1 MSAPLAFHPSGG
13 TRDLFSC
20 RVLVIDDSPQVR
32 HLVGSYLERAG
43 IRNVFCA
50 ASGIEG
56 LEMADR
62 HQPDLVILD
71 VMMDGAGGVDGFELC
86 RRLRLSERHRHLAI
100 LVQTASETAEDRIAV
115 FRSGATDLLIKPI
128 LGAELVARVRAH
140 LENRLLIQELEDF
153 RTSMTADL
161 DLARGMQA
169 ALMPKADV
177 AGRLA
182 AAAGFRA
189 ETHFQPSAILG
200 GDLWTLQ
207 ALDETRIGV
216 GMVDF
221 SGHGVAAALNVFRLH
236 SLATRIPL
244 SHRLHPSVYLGELNR
259 YLTPQLPRH
268 QFATMVYAVIDSRS
282 ETMTYAGAGAPGPLL
297 AAGDAVHELDT
308 AGLPLGIRADAIYQD
323 HRIAFPEGASLLLYS
338 DALVETPD
346 RTGATLD
353 SARLK
358 AMVARCHREKGLP
371 LTALL
376 ASFGQD
382 RAPLEDDLT
391 LLWLHRAEKPGLNP
405 SVHRE

>member
-1 MSAPLAFHPSGG
+1 MSAPPAFQPPGG
-13 TRDLFSC
+13 ARELFSC
-20 RVLVIDDSPQVR
+20 RVLVIDDSPQER
-32 HLVGSYLERAG
+32 HLVGTYLERAG
-43 IRNVFCA
+43 IRNVFYA
-50 ASGIEG
+50 AGGAEG

-71 VMMDGAGGVDGFELC
+71 VMMDGMDGFELC

-115 FRSGATDLLIKPI
+115 FRSGATDLIIKPI
-128 LGAELVARVRAH
+128 LGAELVARVRTH

-169 ALMPKADV
+169 ALMPKADA

-244 SHRLHPSVYLGELNR
+244 SHRLRPSAYLRELNR
-259 YLTPQLPRH
+259 YLVPQLPRH

-282 ETMTYAGAGAPGPLL
+282 ETMTYAGAGAPAPMLVT
-297 AAGDAVHELDT
+297 GDRVHELDT
-308 AGLPLGIRADAIYQD
+308 AGLPLGISADAAYRD

-346 RTGATLD
+346 RTGETLD
-353 SARLK
+353 PARLK
-358 AMVARCHREKGLP
+358 AMVASCHREKGLS
-371 LTALL
+371 LAALL
-376 ASFGQD
+376 ALFGQD
-382 RAPLEDDLT
+382 RAPPEDDLT
-391 LLWLHRAEKPGLNP
+391 LLWLHRTEKPGLNL
-405 SVHRE
+405 SGHRE

>member
-1 MSAPLAFHPSGG
+1 MSAPPSFQPAGG
-13 TRDLFSC
+13 GRDLFSC
-20 RVLVIDDSPQVR
+20 RVLVIDESPQVR
-32 HLVGSYLERAG
+32 HLVGTYLERAG
-43 IRNVFCA
+43 IRNVFYA
-50 ASGIEG
+50 ADGTEG

-71 VMMDGAGGVDGFELC
+71 VMMDGMDGFELC

-140 LENRLLIQELEDF
+140 LENRLLIEELEDF
-153 RTSMTADL
+153 RTNMTADL

-169 ALMPKADV
+169 ALMPKADA

-244 SHRLHPSVYLGELNR
+244 SHRLRPSAYLEEINR

-268 QFATMVYAVIDSRS
+268 QFATMVYCVIDSRS
-282 ETMTYAGAGAPGPLL
+282 ETMTYAGAGAPAPLL
-297 AAGDAVHELDT
+297 AAGDEVHELD
-308 AGLPLGIRADAIYQD
+308 ASGLPLGIRADASYQD
-323 HRIAFPEGASLLLYS
+323 RRIAFPAGASLLLYS

-346 RTGATLD
+346 RAGATLD
-353 SARLK
+353 PARLK
-358 AMVARCHREKGLP
+358 AMVSRCHRENGLP
-371 LTALL
+371 LAALL
-376 ASFGQD
+376 SQFGRD

-391 LLWLHRAEKPGLNP
+391 LLWLRRTEKPGLNP